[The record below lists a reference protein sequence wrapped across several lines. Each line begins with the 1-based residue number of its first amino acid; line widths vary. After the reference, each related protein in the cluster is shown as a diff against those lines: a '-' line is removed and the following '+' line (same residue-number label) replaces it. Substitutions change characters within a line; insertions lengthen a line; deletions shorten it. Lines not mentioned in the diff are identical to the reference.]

1 MIDEKNDLDIGIDL
15 VTTALR
21 DVLAFATDGGIDPN
35 DTKEKILRTTIME
48 IRELMDKIIV
58 GPIATQLHS
67 ALEQATSE
75 RTASGETRAEA
86 VMETI
91 ATIEACYAI
100 VAGCERVIWGDEE

>member
-21 DVLAFATDGGIDPN
+21 DVLAFATDEGIDP
-35 DTKEKILRTTIME
+35 DVTKKKILRTTIIE
-48 IRELMDKIIV
+48 VKELMNRM
-58 GPIATQLHS
+58 PTAQLRS

>member
-21 DVLAFATDGGIDPN
+21 DVLAFATDGGIDP
-35 DTKEKILRTTIME
+35 DVTKKKILRTTIME
-48 IRELMDKIIV
+48 IRELMNGLKT
-58 GPIATQLHS
+58 AQLRS
-67 ALEQATSE
+67 ILDTDADEKTK
-75 RTASGETRAEA
+75 ET

-100 VAGCERVIWGDEE
+100 VAGCEKAIWGDEE